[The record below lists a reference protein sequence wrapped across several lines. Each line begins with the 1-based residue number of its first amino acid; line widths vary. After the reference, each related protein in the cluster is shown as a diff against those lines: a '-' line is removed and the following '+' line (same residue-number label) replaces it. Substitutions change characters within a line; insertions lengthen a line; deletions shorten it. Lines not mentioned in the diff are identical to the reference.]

1 MGWLRLVLLALGVGL
16 LIGLVVGHDPAA
28 VFASLGQLSWRF
40 VVILLFPAI
49 PVMIFDTLGW
59 RYAFLRDRVP
69 FVALLR
75 TRLVGEAFNLVTP
88 TAALGGEGVK
98 AWLLRDRLPL
108 DESVPSVIIAKTTI
122 TLAQGVF
129 LLLGIAVASL
139 GFGRSPLLLGMQWL
153 LGLEVL
159 ALVAFIV
166 VQTRGVV
173 GWSVGQLERLG
184 VRPEGAA
191 PTAARV
197 DRTLRTFYRHTPRR
211 LTLSIAFHLVAWLLG
226 AVESYLILKFLGI
239 PVSLADRD
247 GDRGVRHRRA
257 LRDLPRP
264 GQPRRPGGRL
274 RRHVRRARAQRGR
287 RRGVRPGAAPARA
300 RVDRGRSRA
309 LRGRPAADDR
319 RVLAA
324 RLTSVGR
331 PLGRGPDG
339 PAPRA

>member
-1 MGWLRLVLLALGVGL
+1 M
-16 LIGLVVGHDPAA
+16 VGHDPAA
-28 VFASLGQLSWRF
+28 VFASLRQLSWRF

-49 PVMIFDTLGW
+49 PVMVFDTLGW

-69 FVALLR
+69 FVTLLR

-129 LLLGIAVASL
+129 LLLGIALASL

-173 GWSVGQLERLG
+173 VWTR
-184 VRPEGAA
+184 GAA
-191 PTAARV
+191 RAAGRAPGGGRRTPPPAWTAPCTRSTA
-197 DRTLRTFYRHTPRR
+197 T
-211 LTLSIAFHLVAWLLG
+211 
-226 AVESYLILKFLGI
+226 
-239 PVSLADRD
+239 
-247 GDRGVRHRRA
+247 RRA
-257 LRDLPRP
+257 
-264 GQPRRPGGRL
+264 G
-274 RRHVRRARAQRGR
+274 
-287 RRGVRPGAAPARA
+287 
-300 RVDRGRSRA
+300 
-309 LRGRPAADDR
+309 
-319 RVLAA
+319 
-324 RLTSVGR
+324 
-331 PLGRGPDG
+331 
-339 PAPRA
+339 